1 MDGALMS
8 AAAALGGAIIGGI
21 LTLLSSWL
29 IQRRAE
35 RAQWLS
41 QDTLRRQELYKEFVE
56 EASKCLVNALQSDKP
71 DLALLVPMYAKMS
84 RMRIISSDQVIAAA
98 EDVIRRII
106 EIYFGP
112 CAEVTRENVHEMLK
126 DGSVDVLRQFG
137 EQCRHELRV
146 AMRSEYRSTRGV
158 KDGAI

>member
-8 AAAALGGAIIGGI
+8 AAAALGGAVIGGI

-71 DLALLVPMYAKMS
+71 DLALLVPMYH
-84 RMRIISSDQVIAAA
+84 IIRSSYCGCRGRNQKNHRDLF
-98 EDVIRRII
+98 RTL
-106 EIYFGP
+106 
-112 CAEVTRENVHEMLK
+112 C
-126 DGSVDVLRQFG
+126 GSYERKRARD
-137 EQCRHELRV
+137 
-146 AMRSEYRSTRGV
+146 A
-158 KDGAI
+158 